1 MKRIIYNISLLLAVT
16 IGFTACNDKADS
28 DYVPGTPTPANSMQ
42 VYFDASNAA
51 DFINSPGEKTSVD
64 IIVSRKDDTQAAEV
78 PIICKSAAEGLT
90 IPSSVSFKA
99 GEKSTTLTIGLG
111 TMEENKKYAFSLAIG
126 DEYADHYTELNGS
139 SIYSAYVMEAS
150 WDTYVPQAVVSWTVR
165 DSEQTWNT
173 EIERLGST
181 NRYRIK
187 DFLGSGLDMTFTVGG
202 AADGQTG
209 YYKMEPYTNYENWSS
224 DGVNCFLLYDTANGE
239 YPQWTLGEM
248 TISRVYIM
256 RSYTGYGDYSYISFS
271 KGYGLFGTYYTEY
284 TDGSSDG
291 YNYIHIRFA
300 QVEE

>member
-150 WDTYVPQAVVSWTVR
+150 WDTYVPQAVVSWKVR

-187 DFLGSGLDMTFTVGG
+187 DFVGSGLDMTFTVGG

-239 YPQWTLGEM
+239 YPQWTLGEK